1 MKPAERRQ
9 NIHKRLADR
18 GVCSYEELSE
28 FLCVSTMTVRR
39 DVEVLARE
47 GLATKALGG
56 VQRAA
61 PAAFYETDLRSRLL
75 DHQAEKQSI
84 ARAVMGLVGGRRT
97 AFLDGGSTCLELAK
111 LLSSQRSGMTVITNS
126 ALACIELGKSRENMT
141 VGIGGQYDAQSAS
154 FVGPSAEESASRFF
168 VDLAIV
174 STKGFLADEG
184 TFESAIATFH
194 IKQIIARQAA
204 KVILLIDHSKFG
216 QRALSKV
223 LNVSQIHAV
232 VTDAAA
238 PEADLER
245 LRGAGLEIVVAGGE
259 AGRAEDA
266 SGPDEAVAARGNTN
280 AL

>member
-9 NIHKRLADR
+9 RIHQRLADR

-28 FLCVSTMTVRR
+28 FLQVSTMTIRR
-39 DVEVLARE
+39 DVDVLARE
-47 GLATKALGG
+47 GLATKTLGG
-56 VQRAA
+56 IQRAV
-61 PAAFYETDLRSRLL
+61 PAEFYETDLRSRLME
-75 DHQAEKQSI
+75 HRAEKHAI
-84 ARAVMGLVGGRRT
+84 ARAAMEFVNGRRT
-97 AFLDGGSTCLELAK
+97 VFLDGGTTCLELAK
-111 LLSSQRSGMTVITNS
+111 LMATQRSGLTVITNS
-126 ALACIELGKSRENMT
+126 AMACIELGKSRENMT
-141 VGIGGQYDAQSAS
+141 VGIGGQYDAPSAS

-174 STKGFLADEG
+174 STKGFFADEG
-184 TFESAIATFH
+184 TYESAIATFH

-223 LNVSQIHAV
+223 LDVSNIHAV

-238 PEADLER
+238 PEADLEL
-245 LRGAGLEIVVAGGE
+245 LRRAGLQVVVAGGE
-259 AGRAEDA
+259 PAHAEH
-266 SGPDEAVAARGNTN
+266 AADYEKSIVDGEGSN